1 MSEGRNLVG
10 NKVRFAV
17 RAFSRCLPGRA
28 ACTSWVSPCGY
39 KPCHRLTGS
48 KLLCGT
54 FMNPA
59 PIPSLRHRCAVR
71 ENPRLQICGISVP
84 LNGASACV
92 RRGKGR
98 HVGSEA
104 PRLPSV
110 LAAHQHRKQIVLLS
124 PLLGDVEKGPKHVW
138 KAKAVNNARN
148 ETIAARA
155 FHHRSAP
162 PAFRSSRSE
171 RHCSRH
177 RRDRFGKSVS
187 ILTRE
192 ILRSLGLYLK
202 ADSPALHFDSRHR
215 PGGLHRSCRNATES
229 VPNAYCCRC
238 LFKTLFSL
246 QAGFE
251 PAHLRARSTALYR

>member
-1 MSEGRNLVG
+1 MS
-10 NKVRFAV
+10 
-17 RAFSRCLPGRA
+17 
-28 ACTSWVSPCGY
+28 
-39 KPCHRLTGS
+39 
-48 KLLCGT
+48 
-54 FMNPA
+54 
-59 PIPSLRHRCAVR
+59 
-71 ENPRLQICGISVP
+71 
-84 LNGASACV
+84 LNGTSAGV

-124 PLLGDVEKGPKHVW
+124 PLLGDVEKGQKHVW
-138 KAKAVNNARN
+138 KAKAVNNNRN

-155 FHHRSAP
+155 FHHRSAS